1 MKRNTR
7 GACTRGKVVL
17 ADQHLQGARKSS
29 HAGRNSK
36 CQAQSGSI
44 SSNHQANWASLRSIE
59 YHKHRKLE
67 RAQWRKFEKAKAKA
81 AKDTKEEEENKCRSW
96 YALHQPHRDA
106 HRWELAA
113 ATARSSASSATART

>member
-1 MKRNTR
+1 MARSFLLINTYKGLARAASKRDN
-7 GACTRGKVVL
+7 AQ
-17 ADQHLQGARKSS
+17 D

-44 SSNHQANWASLRSIE
+44 SSNHQANWASLRSSE

-67 RAQWRKFEKAKAKA
+67 RAQWRKFEKAKAQA
-81 AKDTKEEEENKCRSW
+81 AKDTKEEEENKCRPW
-96 YALHQPHRDA
+96 YALHQPQRDA